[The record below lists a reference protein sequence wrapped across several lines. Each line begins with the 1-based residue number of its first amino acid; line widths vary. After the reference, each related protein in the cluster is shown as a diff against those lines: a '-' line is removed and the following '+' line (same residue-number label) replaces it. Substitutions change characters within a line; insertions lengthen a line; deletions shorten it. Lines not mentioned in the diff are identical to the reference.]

1 MTVVKPDYAYLGYAA
16 LITLFIPFV
25 LHALITRG
33 REI

>member
-1 MTVVKPDYAYLGYAA
+1 MAVVKQGYAYLGYAA

>member
-1 MTVVKPDYAYLGYAA
+1 MAVVKPGYAYLGYAA

-25 LHALITRG
+25 LHALNTRA